1 MVIDAVDTSGIY
13 GQGLAA
19 ELTVSA
25 PGRVICASREGGIA
39 QGTGTFYGEP
49 LSLHISN
56 SNDSN
61 LASPAVAD
69 LAAYFMPLD
78 QYKVRLQVPGSVAR
92 NVRDLIKSLA
102 YARLPL
108 QPAVVLNG
116 IDSRQIAC
124 PV

>member
-1 MVIDAVDTSGIY
+1 VVIDAVDTSGIY

-19 ELTVSA
+19 KLTVSA
-25 PGRVICASREGGIA
+25 PGRVICASREGGIE
-39 QGTGTFYGEP
+39 GTGTSYVEP

-61 LASPAVAD
+61 LASPAVAG
-69 LAAYFMPLD
+69 LAVYFMSLD
-78 QYKVRLQVPGSVAR
+78 QYRVRLQVPGSVAR